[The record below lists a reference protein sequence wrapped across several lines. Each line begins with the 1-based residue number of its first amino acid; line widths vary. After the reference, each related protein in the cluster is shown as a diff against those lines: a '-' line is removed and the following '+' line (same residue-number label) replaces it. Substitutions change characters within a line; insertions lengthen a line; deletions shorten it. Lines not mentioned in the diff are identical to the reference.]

1 MWASKYCKA
10 TLFSLGFAMAQLG
23 TVQAQ
28 SLGVADIGNIQ
39 RDIQSIDQVYALAPS
54 IIAGEYPM
62 SSTRAGI
69 VPTAQTTRTN
79 ASIVAANADFQRQA
93 QEPILEPLA
102 EINWVW
108 IGTTAVASL
117 LAGATYLIMRP
128 Q

>member
-1 MWASKYCKA
+1 MLASKYCKA
-10 TLFSLGFAMAQLG
+10 ILFSLGFAMAQWG

-28 SLGVADIGNIQ
+28 SLGVADLENIQ

-93 QEPILEPLA
+93 QDPILEPLA

>member
-1 MWASKYCKA
+1 
-10 TLFSLGFAMAQLG
+10 
-23 TVQAQ
+23 
-28 SLGVADIGNIQ
+28 
-39 RDIQSIDQVYALAPS
+39 
-54 IIAGEYPM
+54 M
-62 SSTRAGI
+62 SSTRAGM
-69 VPTAQTTRTN
+69 VPTAQSTRTN

-93 QEPILEPLA
+93 QDPILEPLA